1 MESIVGTRATLI
13 KATKVAPEAA
23 PPAVVLLPQFAFYP
37 HACDSLPDSFSSE
50 DADVVAK
57 KVNSVATRD
66 HNRRDE
72 LQAKE
77 TTVQGVEIGSPGM
90 FAWDKDNSSVL
101 CWYFRMD
108 PLPGRNALVPSQ
120 PGEKTVNYP
129 ARPVDQTADF
139 EGTVP
144 VQPSQPVSSANAA
157 SGNVAASVGPSRSMP
172 RPIHMVGMQ
181 RMPNANMTSFNV
193 ASQAGIAPPN
203 SGGLP
208 LQRGG
213 AGAHGHQ
220 QQLRRKDP
228 GMGMQNPNYPQQ
240 KRRF

>member
-1 MESIVGTRATLI
+1 MFLFFCQQFRIVVFYQYPNLTVILLHIIISETILFGRYDPRKRIT
-13 KATKVAPEAA
+13 AA
-23 PPAVVLLPQFAFYP
+23 
-37 HACDSLPDSFSSE
+37 
-50 DADVVAK
+50 
-57 KVNSVATRD
+57 
-66 HNRRDE
+66 
-72 LQAKE
+72 QALE
-77 TTVQGVEIGSPGM
+77 HE
-90 FAWDKDNSSVL
+90 
-101 CWYFRMD
+101 YFRMD